1 MPTTIKDEVRAL
13 LDRLP
18 DDVSWE
24 RLADVIELRRR
35 IARGLED
42 IEAGRVT
49 PNAKV
54 FEDFRTPVCGPEPG
68 R

>member
-1 MPTTIKDEVRAL
+1 MTTTVKDEVRAL

-18 DDVSWE
+18 DDLSWE

-42 IEAGRVT
+42 IEAGRVSSHDDVVRDL
-49 PNAKV
+49 KLK
-54 FEDFRTPVCGPEPG
+54 G
-68 R
+68 